1 MSSKIARMIKKFISI
16 GLIAFMAVSLTAPLF
31 SSKDCG
37 MPCCEKVEIS
47 CCLEKVKTECPMEM
61 TSCDQSLIILLISGP
76 KAQTNQTVDSSVNE
90 LADNSIIVSDF
101 GYKHTQE
108 FQNPS
113 VSPPIS
119 FLTPL
124 RI

>member
-1 MSSKIARMIKKFISI
+1 MLKKYISI
-16 GLIAFMAVSLTAPLF
+16 GLIAFMAVSMAVTLF
-31 SSKDCG
+31 SSEDCG
-37 MPCCEKVEIS
+37 MPCCGKVEMS
-47 CCLEKVKTECPMEM
+47 CCIGQEKSQCPEM
-61 TSCDQSLIILLISGP
+61 TSCDKTLILLLLSGP
-76 KAQTNQTVDSSVNE
+76 KAHTNQKVEISANQ
-90 LADNSIIVSDF
+90 LADISIIVSGF
-101 GYKHTQE
+101 GSLHTKE